1 MSENK
6 FHEWISSE
14 FEKEADDLERRLKER
29 EAANPELAAM
39 KMPDD
44 SFDDLMRRIEAGKK
58 AETDDL
64 EKETGADH
72 VVSLEEHPASGRK
85 SFHMQKRV
93 LLAVAA
99 AAVLVVATGVGA
111 TGAKL
116 FVPKVENSG
125 EDGEFNT
132 TINNGD
138 VASYEE
144 VTEDEAYE
152 EIEERLGI
160 QALRLGSKPQKMVLD
175 KVYIDENMGEAQ
187 MEFIY
192 KEQIL
197 TVYENK
203 QMDEATFE
211 KNLDGKH
218 VDIIETFYNSLKLEI
233 IETDRGDGKKT
244 YSTQIEQGNAYYYID
259 GNLDLETFEEILE
272 EIYFKSV

>member
-1 MSENK
+1 MSEKK

-58 AETDDL
+58 AETGDL
-64 EKETGADH
+64 EKETGTDH

-85 SFHMQKRV
+85 PFRMQKRV

-132 TINNGD
+132 TINSGD

-160 QALRLGSKPQKMVLD
+160 QALRLSSKPKDLILE
-175 KVYIDENMGEAQ
+175 KVYIDESTREAQ
-187 MEFIY
+187 MEFSYNGNIF
-192 KEQIL
+192 

-203 QMDEATFE
+203 QASDSTFKTEMDGVE
-211 KNLDGKH
+211 
-218 VDIIETFYNSLKLEI
+218 VDSIDAFHLNQTVSIVQI
-233 IETDRGDGKKT
+233 DRGDGKIV
-244 YSTQIEQGNAYYYID
+244 YATQFEQNNAYYYIN
-259 GNLDLETFEEILE
+259 GNIELETFEEILNGLFFE
-272 EIYFKSV
+272 SV

>member
-1 MSENK
+1 MSEKK

-14 FEKEADDLERRLKER
+14 FEKEANDLERRLKER

>member
-1 MSENK
+1 MSEKK
-6 FHEWISSE
+6 FREWISSE

-58 AETDDL
+58 AETGDL
-64 EKETGADH
+64 EKETGTAH

-85 SFHMQKRV
+85 PFRMQKRV

-132 TINNGD
+132 TINSGD
-138 VASYEE
+138 IASYEE

-160 QALRLGSKPQKMVLD
+160 QALRLSSKPKDLILE
-175 KVYIDENMGEAQ
+175 KVYIDESTREAQ
-187 MEFIY
+187 MEFSYNGNIF
-192 KEQIL
+192 

-203 QMDEATFE
+203 QASDSTFKTEMDGVE
-211 KNLDGKH
+211 
-218 VDIIETFYNSLKLEI
+218 VDSIDAFHLNQTVSIVQI
-233 IETDRGDGKKT
+233 DRGDGKIA
-244 YSTQIEQGNAYYYID
+244 YATQFEQNNAYYYIN
-259 GNLDLETFEEILE
+259 GNIELETFEEILNGLFFE
-272 EIYFKSV
+272 SV

>member
-1 MSENK
+1 MSEKK

-58 AETDDL
+58 AETGDL
-64 EKETGADH
+64 EKETGTDH

-85 SFHMQKRV
+85 PFRMQKRV

-111 TGAKL
+111 TSAKL

-132 TINNGD
+132 TIINGEM
-138 VASYEE
+138 EE
-144 VTEDEAYE
+144 DRDVTEEEAYE
-152 EIEERLGI
+152 EIEDKIGI
-160 QALRLGSKPQKMVLD
+160 QALRLSNKPQDMILES
-175 KVYIDENMGEAQ
+175 VYIDEAMGEVQ
-187 MEFIY
+187 MQFQINEKTFI
-192 KEQIL
+192 I
-197 TVYENK
+197 YENK
-203 QMDEATFE
+203 QMDNAAFD
-211 KNLDGKH
+211 KKIDGEV
-218 VDIIETFYNSLKLEI
+218 VDDIDSFYLNKTIEILQIDKGN
-233 IETDRGDGKKT
+233 GT
-244 YSTQIEQGNAYYYID
+244 YSYASYFEQGNAYYSIIS
-259 GNLDLETFEEILE
+259 DLKLEEFEQIIA

>member
-1 MSENK
+1 MSEKK

-64 EKETGADH
+64 EKETGTDH

-85 SFHMQKRV
+85 SFRMQKRV

-132 TINNGD
+132 TIINGEM
-138 VASYEE
+138 EE
-144 VTEDEAYE
+144 DRDVTEEEAYE
-152 EIEERLGI
+152 EIEDKIGI
-160 QALRLGSKPQKMVLD
+160 QALRLSNKPQDMILES
-175 KVYIDENMGEAQ
+175 VYIDEAMGEVQ
-187 MEFIY
+187 MQFQINEKTFI
-192 KEQIL
+192 I
-197 TVYENK
+197 YENK
-203 QMDEATFE
+203 QMDNAAFD
-211 KNLDGKH
+211 KKIDGEV
-218 VDIIETFYNSLKLEI
+218 VDDIDSFYLNKTIEILQIDKGN
-233 IETDRGDGKKT
+233 GT
-244 YSTQIEQGNAYYYID
+244 YSYASYFEQGNAYYSIIS
-259 GNLDLETFEEILE
+259 DLKLEEFEQIIA

>member
-1 MSENK
+1 MSEKK

-58 AETDDL
+58 AETGDL
-64 EKETGADH
+64 EKETGTDH

-85 SFHMQKRV
+85 PFRMQKRV

-132 TINNGD
+132 TIINGEM
-138 VASYEE
+138 EE
-144 VTEDEAYE
+144 DRDVTEEEAYE
-152 EIEERLGI
+152 EIEDKIGI
-160 QALRLGSKPQKMVLD
+160 QALRLSNKPQDMILES
-175 KVYIDENMGEAQ
+175 VYIDEAMGEVQ
-187 MEFIY
+187 MQFQINEKTFI
-192 KEQIL
+192 I
-197 TVYENK
+197 YENK
-203 QMDEATFE
+203 QMDNAAFD
-211 KNLDGKH
+211 KKIDGEV
-218 VDIIETFYNSLKLEI
+218 VDDIDSFYLNKTIEILQIDKGN
-233 IETDRGDGKKT
+233 GT
-244 YSTQIEQGNAYYYID
+244 YSYASYFEQGNAYYSIIS
-259 GNLDLETFEEILE
+259 DLKLEEFEQIIA

>member
-1 MSENK
+1 MSEKN

-58 AETDDL
+58 AETGDL
-64 EKETGADH
+64 EKETGTDH

-93 LLAVAA
+93 FLAVAA

-132 TINNGD
+132 TINSGD

-160 QALRLGSKPQKMVLD
+160 QALRIAEKPQDMVLE
-175 KVYIDENMGEAQ
+175 KVYIDDVMGEAQ
-187 MEFIY
+187 MEFSYENHVLVI
-192 KEQIL
+192 
-197 TVYENK
+197 YENK
-203 QMDEATFE
+203 QNDNATFGKE
-211 KNLDGKH
+211 IDGEI
-218 VDIIETFYNSLKLEI
+218 VDTLQMFYLNKELEI
-233 IETDRGDGKKT
+233 IQVDKGDGT
-244 YSTQIEQGNAYYYID
+244 CFYDAQLEQGNAYYYISSD
-259 GNLDLETFEEILE
+259 IELTEFEKILNG
-272 EIYFKSV
+272 IYFESV

>member
-1 MSENK
+1 
-6 FHEWISSE
+6 
-14 FEKEADDLERRLKER
+14 
-29 EAANPELAAM
+29 
-39 KMPDD
+39 
-44 SFDDLMRRIEAGKK
+44 
-58 AETDDL
+58 
-64 EKETGADH
+64 
-72 VVSLEEHPASGRK
+72 
-85 SFHMQKRV
+85 
-93 LLAVAA
+93 
-99 AAVLVVATGVGA
+99 
-111 TGAKL
+111 
-116 FVPKVENSG
+116 
-125 EDGEFNT
+125 
-132 TINNGD
+132 
-138 VASYEE
+138 
-144 VTEDEAYE
+144 
-152 EIEERLGI
+152 
-160 QALRLGSKPQKMVLD
+160 MVLD

>member
-1 MSENK
+1 MSEKK

-58 AETDDL
+58 AETGDL
-64 EKETGADH
+64 EKETGTAH

-85 SFHMQKRV
+85 PFRMQKRV

-132 TINNGD
+132 TIINGEM
-138 VASYEE
+138 EE
-144 VTEDEAYE
+144 DRDVTEEEAYK
-152 EIEERLGI
+152 EIENEIGI
-160 QALRLGSKPQKMVLD
+160 QALQLGYKPDGMILEN
-175 KVYIDENMGEAQ
+175 VYLNKDMGEAQ
-187 MEFIY
+187 MQFQYNGNVLLI
-192 KEQIL
+192 
-197 TVYENK
+197 YENK
-203 QMDEATFE
+203 QNEDAVFD
-211 KNLDGKH
+211 KKIDGEVVDSIEIFLLNKA
-218 VDIIETFYNSLKLEI
+218 VDIIQIDKENGVYSYAIQLEN
-233 IETDRGDGKKT
+233 
-244 YSTQIEQGNAYYYID
+244 GNAYYYI
-259 GNLDLETFEEILE
+259 NSDLELSEFKQIITGIFFE
-272 EIYFKSV
+272 SV

>member
-1 MSENK
+1 MSEKK

-64 EKETGADH
+64 EKETGTDH

-85 SFHMQKRV
+85 SFRMQKRV

-116 FVPKVENSG
+116 FVPKVENSE

-132 TINNGD
+132 TIINGEM
-138 VASYEE
+138 EE
-144 VTEDEAYE
+144 DRDVTEEEAYE
-152 EIEERLGI
+152 EIEDKIGI
-160 QALRLGSKPQKMVLD
+160 QALRLSNKPQDMILES
-175 KVYIDENMGEAQ
+175 VYIDEAMGEVQ
-187 MEFIY
+187 MQFQINEKTFI
-192 KEQIL
+192 I
-197 TVYENK
+197 YENK
-203 QMDEATFE
+203 QMDNAAFD
-211 KNLDGKH
+211 KKIDGEV
-218 VDIIETFYNSLKLEI
+218 VDDIDSFYLNKTIEILQIDKGN
-233 IETDRGDGKKT
+233 GT
-244 YSTQIEQGNAYYYID
+244 YSYASYFEQGNAYYSIIS
-259 GNLDLETFEEILE
+259 DLKLEEFEQIIA

>member
-1 MSENK
+1 MSEKK

-58 AETDDL
+58 AETGDL
-64 EKETGADH
+64 EKETGTDH

-85 SFHMQKRV
+85 PFRMQKRV

-160 QALRLGSKPQKMVLD
+160 QALRLSSKPKDLILE
-175 KVYIDENMGEAQ
+175 KVYIDESTREAQ
-187 MEFIY
+187 MEFSYNGNIF
-192 KEQIL
+192 

-203 QMDEATFE
+203 QASDSIFKTEMDGVE
-211 KNLDGKH
+211 
-218 VDIIETFYNSLKLEI
+218 VDSIDAFHLNQTVSIVQI
-233 IETDRGDGKKT
+233 DRGDGKIA
-244 YSTQIEQGNAYYYID
+244 YATQFEQNNAYYYIN
-259 GNLDLETFEEILE
+259 GNIELETFEEILNGLFFE
-272 EIYFKSV
+272 SV

>member
-1 MSENK
+1 MSEKK

-58 AETDDL
+58 AETGDL
-64 EKETGADH
+64 EKETGTDH

-85 SFHMQKRV
+85 PFRMQKRV

-132 TINNGD
+132 TINSGD

-160 QALRLGSKPQKMVLD
+160 QALRLSSKPKDLILE
-175 KVYIDENMGEAQ
+175 KVYIDESTREAQ
-187 MEFIY
+187 MEFSYNGNIF
-192 KEQIL
+192 

-203 QMDEATFE
+203 QASDSTFKTEMDGVE
-211 KNLDGKH
+211 
-218 VDIIETFYNSLKLEI
+218 VDSIDAFHLNQTVSIVQI
-233 IETDRGDGKKT
+233 DRGDGKIA
-244 YSTQIEQGNAYYYID
+244 YATQFEQNNAYYYIN
-259 GNLDLETFEEILE
+259 GNIELETFEEILNGLFFE
-272 EIYFKSV
+272 SV

>member
-1 MSENK
+1 MSEKK

-58 AETDDL
+58 AETGDL
-64 EKETGADH
+64 EKETGTDH

-85 SFHMQKRV
+85 PFRMQKRV

-132 TINNGD
+132 TIINGEM
-138 VASYEE
+138 EE
-144 VTEDEAYE
+144 DRDVTEEEAYE
-152 EIEERLGI
+152 EIEDKNWNSGI
-160 QALRLGSKPQKMVLD
+160 DDWVINHSRYDLRKR
-175 KVYIDENMGEAQ
+175 
-187 MEFIY
+187 IY
-192 KEQIL
+192 
-197 TVYENK
+197 
-203 QMDEATFE
+203 
-211 KNLDGKH
+211 
-218 VDIIETFYNSLKLEI
+218 
-233 IETDRGDGKKT
+233 
-244 YSTQIEQGNAYYYID
+244 
-259 GNLDLETFEEILE
+259 
-272 EIYFKSV
+272 

>member
-1 MSENK
+1 MSEKK

-29 EAANPELAAM
+29 EAANQELAAM

-64 EKETGADH
+64 EKETGTAH

-85 SFHMQKRV
+85 PFRMQKRV

-132 TINNGD
+132 TINSGD

-144 VTEDEAYE
+144 VTEDEAYQ
-152 EIEERLGI
+152 EIEDRLGI
-160 QALRLGSKPQKMVLD
+160 QALRLGSKPQEMVLD

-203 QMDEATFE
+203 QSDTSTFE
-211 KNLDGKH
+211 TQADGKY
-218 VDIIETFYNSLKLEI
+218 VDTIVSFFNRLEMQI
-233 IETDRGDGKKT
+233 TESDRGDGEKL
-244 YSTQIEQGNAYYYID
+244 YSVQIEHGNAYYYIN
-259 GNLDLETFEEILE
+259 GNLDLEIFETILNG
-272 EIYFKSV
+272 IYFESV

>member
-1 MSENK
+1 MSEKK

-58 AETDDL
+58 AETGDL
-64 EKETGADH
+64 EKETGTDH
-72 VVSLEEHPASGRK
+72 VVSLEEHPVSGRK
-85 SFHMQKRV
+85 SFRMQKRV

-132 TINNGD
+132 TIINGEM
-138 VASYEE
+138 EE
-144 VTEDEAYE
+144 DRDVTEEEAYE
-152 EIEERLGI
+152 EIEDKIGI
-160 QALRLGSKPQKMVLD
+160 QALRLSNKPQDMILES
-175 KVYIDENMGEAQ
+175 VYIDEAMGEVQ
-187 MEFIY
+187 MQFQINEKTFI
-192 KEQIL
+192 I
-197 TVYENK
+197 YENK
-203 QMDEATFE
+203 QMDNAAFD
-211 KNLDGKH
+211 KKIDGEV
-218 VDIIETFYNSLKLEI
+218 VDDIDSFYLNKSIEILHFDK
-233 IETDRGDGKKT
+233 GMGT
-244 YSTQIEQGNAYYYID
+244 YSYASYFEQGNAYYSIIS
-259 GNLDLETFEEILE
+259 DLKLEEFEQIIA

>member
-1 MSENK
+1 MSEKK

-58 AETDDL
+58 AETGDL
-64 EKETGADH
+64 EKETGTDH

-85 SFHMQKRV
+85 PFRMQKRV

-132 TINNGD
+132 TINSGD
-138 VASYEE
+138 IASYEE

-160 QALRLGSKPQKMVLD
+160 QALRLSSKPKDLILE
-175 KVYIDENMGEAQ
+175 KVYIDESTREAQ
-187 MEFIY
+187 MEFSYNGNIF
-192 KEQIL
+192 

-203 QMDEATFE
+203 QASDSTFKTEMDGVE
-211 KNLDGKH
+211 
-218 VDIIETFYNSLKLEI
+218 VDSIDAFHLNQTVSIVQI
-233 IETDRGDGKKT
+233 DRGDGKIA
-244 YSTQIEQGNAYYYID
+244 YATQFEQNNAYYYIN
-259 GNLDLETFEEILE
+259 GNIELETFEEILNGLFFE
-272 EIYFKSV
+272 SV

>member
-1 MSENK
+1 MSEKK

-64 EKETGADH
+64 EKETGTAH

-85 SFHMQKRV
+85 PFRMQKRV

-132 TINNGD
+132 TIINGEM
-138 VASYEE
+138 EE
-144 VTEDEAYE
+144 DRDVTEEEAYE
-152 EIEERLGI
+152 EIEDKIGI
-160 QALRLGSKPQKMVLD
+160 QALRLSNKPQDMILES
-175 KVYIDENMGEAQ
+175 VYIDEAMGEVQ
-187 MEFIY
+187 MQFQINEKTFI
-192 KEQIL
+192 I
-197 TVYENK
+197 YENK
-203 QMDEATFE
+203 QMDNAAFD
-211 KNLDGKH
+211 KKIDGEV
-218 VDIIETFYNSLKLEI
+218 VDDIDSFYLNKTIEILQIDKGN
-233 IETDRGDGKKT
+233 GT
-244 YSTQIEQGNAYYYID
+244 YSYASYFEQGNAYYSIIS
-259 GNLDLETFEEILE
+259 DLKLEEFEQIIA

>member
-1 MSENK
+1 MSEKK

-58 AETDDL
+58 AETGDL
-64 EKETGADH
+64 EKETGTDH

-93 LLAVAA
+93 FLAVAA

-132 TINNGD
+132 TIINGEM
-138 VASYEE
+138 EE
-144 VTEDEAYE
+144 DRDVTEEEAYK
-152 EIEERLGI
+152 EIENEIGI
-160 QALRLGSKPQKMVLD
+160 QALQLGYKPDGMILEN
-175 KVYIDENMGEAQ
+175 VYLNKDMGEAQ
-187 MEFIY
+187 MQFQYNGNVLLI
-192 KEQIL
+192 
-197 TVYENK
+197 YENK
-203 QMDEATFE
+203 QNEDAVFD
-211 KNLDGKH
+211 KKIDGEVVDSIEIFLLNKA
-218 VDIIETFYNSLKLEI
+218 VDIIQIDKENGVYSYAIQLEN
-233 IETDRGDGKKT
+233 
-244 YSTQIEQGNAYYYID
+244 GNAYYYI
-259 GNLDLETFEEILE
+259 NSDLELSEFKQIITGIFFE
-272 EIYFKSV
+272 SV

>member
-1 MSENK
+1 MSEKK

-58 AETDDL
+58 AETGDL
-64 EKETGADH
+64 EKETGTDH

-85 SFHMQKRV
+85 PFRMQNRV

-132 TINNGD
+132 TIINGEM
-138 VASYEE
+138 EE
-144 VTEDEAYE
+144 DRDVTEEEAYK
-152 EIEERLGI
+152 EIENEIGI
-160 QALRLGSKPQKMVLD
+160 QALQLGYKPDGMILEN
-175 KVYIDENMGEAQ
+175 VYLNKDMGEAQ
-187 MEFIY
+187 MQFQYNGNVLLI
-192 KEQIL
+192 
-197 TVYENK
+197 YENK
-203 QMDEATFE
+203 QNEDAVFD
-211 KNLDGKH
+211 KKIDGKVVESIEIFLLNKA
-218 VDIIETFYNSLKLEI
+218 VDIIQIDKENGVYSYAIQLEN
-233 IETDRGDGKKT
+233 
-244 YSTQIEQGNAYYYID
+244 GNAYYYI
-259 GNLDLETFEEILE
+259 NSDLELSEFKQIITGIFFE
-272 EIYFKSV
+272 SV

>member
-1 MSENK
+1 MSEKK
-6 FHEWISSE
+6 FREWISSE

-58 AETDDL
+58 AETGDL
-64 EKETGADH
+64 EKETGTAH

-85 SFHMQKRV
+85 PFRMQKRV

-132 TINNGD
+132 TIINGEM
-138 VASYEE
+138 EE
-144 VTEDEAYE
+144 DRDVTEEEAYE
-152 EIEERLGI
+152 EIEDKIGI
-160 QALRLGSKPQKMVLD
+160 QALRLSNKPQDMILES
-175 KVYIDENMGEAQ
+175 VYIDEAMGEVQ
-187 MEFIY
+187 MQFQINEKTFI
-192 KEQIL
+192 I
-197 TVYENK
+197 YENK
-203 QMDEATFE
+203 QMDNAAFD
-211 KNLDGKH
+211 KKIDGEV
-218 VDIIETFYNSLKLEI
+218 VDDIDSFYLNKTIEILQIDKGN
-233 IETDRGDGKKT
+233 GT
-244 YSTQIEQGNAYYYID
+244 YSYASYFEQGNAYYSIIS
-259 GNLDLETFEEILE
+259 DLKLEEFEQIIA

>member
-1 MSENK
+1 MSEKK

-64 EKETGADH
+64 EKETGTAH

-85 SFHMQKRV
+85 PFRMQKRV

-132 TINNGD
+132 TINSGD

-160 QALRLGSKPQKMVLD
+160 QALRLSSKPKDLILE
-175 KVYIDENMGEAQ
+175 KVYIDESTREAQ
-187 MEFIY
+187 MEFSYNGNIF
-192 KEQIL
+192 

-203 QMDEATFE
+203 QASDSTFKTEMDGVE
-211 KNLDGKH
+211 
-218 VDIIETFYNSLKLEI
+218 VDSIDAFHLNQTVSIVQI
-233 IETDRGDGKKT
+233 DRGDGKIA
-244 YSTQIEQGNAYYYID
+244 YATQFEQNNAYYYIN
-259 GNLDLETFEEILE
+259 GNIELETFEEILNGLFFE
-272 EIYFKSV
+272 SV

>member
-1 MSENK
+1 MSEKK

-58 AETDDL
+58 AETGDL
-64 EKETGADH
+64 EKETGTDH

-85 SFHMQKRV
+85 SFRMQKRV

-132 TINNGD
+132 TIINGEM
-138 VASYEE
+138 EE
-144 VTEDEAYE
+144 DRDVTEEEAYK
-152 EIEERLGI
+152 EIENEIGI
-160 QALRLGSKPQKMVLD
+160 QALQLGYKPDGMILEN
-175 KVYIDENMGEAQ
+175 VYLNKDMGEAQ
-187 MEFIY
+187 MQFQYNGNVLLI
-192 KEQIL
+192 
-197 TVYENK
+197 YENK
-203 QMDEATFE
+203 QNEDAVFD
-211 KNLDGKH
+211 KKIDGKVVDSIEIFLLNKA
-218 VDIIETFYNSLKLEI
+218 VDIIQIDKENGVYSYAIQLEN
-233 IETDRGDGKKT
+233 
-244 YSTQIEQGNAYYYID
+244 GNAYYYI
-259 GNLDLETFEEILE
+259 NSDLELSEFKQIITGIFFE
-272 EIYFKSV
+272 SV

>member
-1 MSENK
+1 MSEKN

-58 AETDDL
+58 AETGDL
-64 EKETGADH
+64 EKETGTAR

-85 SFHMQKRV
+85 PFRMQKRV

-132 TINNGD
+132 TINSGD

-160 QALRLGSKPQKMVLD
+160 LALRLGGKPQELVLE
-175 KVYIDENMGEAQ
+175 KVYVDENTGEAQ
-187 MEFIY
+187 MEY
-192 KEQIL
+192 SCGEKTL
-197 TVYENK
+197 TIYENK
-203 QMDEATFE
+203 QREAATFE
-211 KNLDGKH
+211 TTLDGEC
-218 VDIIETFYNSLKLEI
+218 VDTIVTFIERLNLEI
-233 IETDRGDGKKT
+233 VETDRGDGEKI
-244 YSTQIEQGNAYYYID
+244 YSTQIEYGNAYYYIN
-259 GNLDLETFEEILE
+259 GNLDLETFEEIMNG
-272 EIYFKSV
+272 IYFENV

>member
-1 MSENK
+1 MSEKK

-14 FEKEADDLERRLKER
+14 FEKEADDLERCLKER

-58 AETDDL
+58 AETGDL
-64 EKETGADH
+64 EKETGTDH
-72 VVSLEEHPASGRK
+72 VVSLEEHPVSGRK
-85 SFHMQKRV
+85 PFCMQKRV

-132 TINNGD
+132 TINSGD

-160 QALRLGSKPQKMVLD
+160 QALRIAEKPQDMVLE
-175 KVYIDENMGEAQ
+175 KVYIDDVMGEAQ
-187 MEFIY
+187 MEFSYENHVLVI
-192 KEQIL
+192 
-197 TVYENK
+197 YENK
-203 QMDEATFE
+203 QNDNATFGKE
-211 KNLDGKH
+211 IDGEI
-218 VDIIETFYNSLKLEI
+218 VDTLQMFYLNKELEI
-233 IETDRGDGKKT
+233 IQVDKGDGT
-244 YSTQIEQGNAYYYID
+244 CFYDAQLEQGNAYYYISSD
-259 GNLDLETFEEILE
+259 IELTEFEKILNG
-272 EIYFKSV
+272 IYFESV

>member
-1 MSENK
+1 MSEKK

-58 AETDDL
+58 AETGDL
-64 EKETGADH
+64 EKETGTDH

-85 SFHMQKRV
+85 SFRMQKRV

-125 EDGEFNT
+125 EEGEFNT
-132 TINNGD
+132 TIINGEM
-138 VASYEE
+138 EE
-144 VTEDEAYE
+144 DRDVTEEEAYK
-152 EIEERLGI
+152 EIENEIGI
-160 QALRLGSKPQKMVLD
+160 QALQLGYKPDGMILEN
-175 KVYIDENMGEAQ
+175 VYLNKDMGEAQ
-187 MEFIY
+187 MQFQYNGNVLLI
-192 KEQIL
+192 
-197 TVYENK
+197 YENK
-203 QMDEATFE
+203 QNEDAVFD
-211 KNLDGKH
+211 KKIDGKVVDSIEIFLLNKA
-218 VDIIETFYNSLKLEI
+218 VDIIQIDKENGVYSYAIQLEN
-233 IETDRGDGKKT
+233 
-244 YSTQIEQGNAYYYID
+244 GNAYYYI
-259 GNLDLETFEEILE
+259 NSDLELSEFKQIITGIFFE
-272 EIYFKSV
+272 SV

>member
-1 MSENK
+1 MSEKK

-58 AETDDL
+58 AETGDL
-64 EKETGADH
+64 EKETGTDH

-85 SFHMQKRV
+85 PFRMQKRV

-111 TGAKL
+111 TSAKL

-132 TINNGD
+132 TIINGEM
-138 VASYEE
+138 EE
-144 VTEDEAYE
+144 DRDVTEEEAYE
-152 EIEERLGI
+152 EIEDKIGI
-160 QALRLGSKPQKMVLD
+160 QALRLSNKPQDMILES
-175 KVYIDENMGEAQ
+175 VYIDEAMGEVQ
-187 MEFIY
+187 MQFQINEKTFI
-192 KEQIL
+192 I
-197 TVYENK
+197 YENK
-203 QMDEATFE
+203 QMHNAAFD
-211 KNLDGKH
+211 KKIDGEV
-218 VDIIETFYNSLKLEI
+218 VDDIDSFYLNKTIEILQIDKGN
-233 IETDRGDGKKT
+233 GT
-244 YSTQIEQGNAYYYID
+244 YSYASYFEQGNAYYSIIS
-259 GNLDLETFEEILE
+259 DLKLEEFEQIIA

>member
-1 MSENK
+1 MSEKK

-58 AETDDL
+58 AETGDL
-64 EKETGADH
+64 EKETGTDH

-85 SFHMQKRV
+85 PFRMQKRV

-160 QALRLGSKPQKMVLD
+160 QALRLSSKPKDLILE
-175 KVYIDENMGEAQ
+175 KVYIDESTREAQ
-187 MEFIY
+187 MEFSYNGNIF
-192 KEQIL
+192 

-203 QMDEATFE
+203 QASDSTFKTEMDGVE
-211 KNLDGKH
+211 
-218 VDIIETFYNSLKLEI
+218 VDSIDAFHLNQTVSIVQI
-233 IETDRGDGKKT
+233 DRGDGKIA
-244 YSTQIEQGNAYYYID
+244 YATQFEQNNAYYYIN
-259 GNLDLETFEEILE
+259 GNIELETFEEILNGLFFE
-272 EIYFKSV
+272 SV

>member
-1 MSENK
+1 MSEKK

-14 FEKEADDLERRLKER
+14 FEKEANDLERRLKER

-85 SFHMQKRV
+85 PFRMQKRV

-152 EIEERLGI
+152 EIEEEMMNEVSEEAWKYAHIIVDPLFEAYGV
-160 QALRLGSKPQKMVLD
+160 A
-175 KVYIDENMGEAQ
+175 IDRSEVFLVGTH
-187 MEFIY
+187 MEMAIASASAV
-192 KEQIL
+192 Q
-197 TVYENK
+197 
-203 QMDEATFE
+203 
-211 KNLDGKH
+211 
-218 VDIIETFYNSLKLEI
+218 
-233 IETDRGDGKKT
+233 
-244 YSTQIEQGNAYYYID
+244 
-259 GNLDLETFEEILE
+259 
-272 EIYFKSV
+272 

>member
-58 AETDDL
+58 AETGDL
-64 EKETGADH
+64 EKETGTDH

-85 SFHMQKRV
+85 PFRMQKRV

-132 TINNGD
+132 TIINGEM
-138 VASYEE
+138 EE
-144 VTEDEAYE
+144 DRDVTEEEAYE
-152 EIEERLGI
+152 EIEDKIGI
-160 QALRLGSKPQKMVLD
+160 QALRLNDKPQGMTLE
-175 KVYIDENMGEAQ
+175 KVYIDENSREAQ
-187 MEFIY
+187 MEFTFNE
-192 KEQIL
+192 KIL

-203 QMDEATFE
+203 QSSDAVFRTEI
-211 KNLDGKH
+211 DGE
-218 VDIIETFYNSLKLEI
+218 VIET
-233 IETDRGDGKKT
+233 IEAFHLDQAIDIMEVDRGDGEKFYTAQFKH
-244 YSTQIEQGNAYYYID
+244 GNAYYYLN
-259 GNLDLETFEEILE
+259 GNIELEIFEKILNGIIIE
-272 EIYFKSV
+272 SV